1 MFRFFYIIFL
11 LLKYSFLYIQFLL
24 GFNKDSKSKF
34 IKSFFE
40 EAGGAFIKF
49 GQILALRIDILPREY
64 SLDLIELFDQIRPF
78 SYEEVK
84 VIFLQ
89 ELGVTPEKLFRK
101 FEETPFASA
110 SFAQVHAAKLNNNE
124 TVVVKIQRPGV
135 MDKIHVDFFM
145 IDVFSA
151 LADVFFK
158 IDALPWR
165 EFAKE
170 FRAWTEKELDYH
182 IEAENMQRIA
192 GTLTAQKVTSVVIP
206 KIYHK
211 LVTKR
216 IMVQE
221 YIDGVPLSRVLK
233 KMRRGELDAGKLA
246 AMGIDIKE
254 TPNTMLAEM
263 LREYF
268 IDGFFHADPHPGN
281 ILLLDKGRIGLID
294 FGIVGEAAPKRY
306 YFAKFLNIESQG
318 NIKEMGHWF
327 LKFAGGDIE
336 KLIISAFPAN
346 VDQAKIDGFMALL
359 EKHFY
364 DYYKELELQVRKNLE
379 TMKMDYTSVALQ
391 TLKFTNRY
399 QIRLPNEMV
408 IFARTMSIMG
418 FLVKEMNYDFKATK
432 VAVDFFAK
440 HPEEDLKKLD
450 TSFVPY
456 KRMNREEAIEKL
468 NNWLAYLVEIDP
480 KLFRL
485 VNDYVSQYNIF
496 SK

>member
-11 LLKYSFLYIQFLL
+11 LLKYSVLYFLFLMGL
-24 GFNKDSKSKF
+24 NKQSKSQF

-40 EAGGAFIKF
+40 EASGAFIKF

-64 SLDLIELFDQIRPF
+64 SLDLIELFDQIKPF
-78 SYEEVK
+78 SYDEVK
-84 VIFLQ
+84 RIFLE
-89 ELGVTPEKLFRK
+89 ELGVTPEKLFKK

-110 SFAQVHAAKLNNNE
+110 SFAQVHAAKLYNNE
-124 TVVVKIQRPGV
+124 TVVVKIQRPDV
-135 MDKIHVDFFM
+135 WEKIKVDFFM
-145 IDVFSA
+145 IDA
-151 LADVFFK
+151 LSIFADIFFK

-165 EFAKE
+165 EFANE
-170 FRAWTEKELDYH
+170 FKSWTTKELDYH

-192 GTLTAQKVTSVVIP
+192 NQLVTQKVSTVVIP

-211 LVTKR
+211 LVTKK

-221 YIDGVPLSRVLK
+221 YIDGVPLSRVLRE
-233 KMRRGELDAGKLA
+233 MRRGELDAEKLKKI
-246 AMGIDIKE
+246 GIDIKE
-254 TPNTMLAEM
+254 TPNTMLVEL

-281 ILLLDKGRIGLID
+281 ILLLDRGRIGLID
-294 FGIVGEAAPKRY
+294 FGIVGTAAPQRY

-318 NIKEMGHWF
+318 NIREMGHWF

-346 VDQAKIDGFMALL
+346 VDQAKIDGFMEIL

-364 DYYKELELQVRKNLE
+364 DYYKQIEMQTRKNLE
-379 TMKMDYTSVALQ
+379 TMKTDYASVALQ

-418 FLVKEMNYDFKATK
+418 FLVKEMNYEFKASR
-432 VAVDFFAK
+432 VAVNFFAK
-440 HPEEDLKKLD
+440 HPEEDLKRLD
-450 TSFVPY
+450 TSFIPY

-480 KLFRL
+480 RLFKL
-485 VNDYVSQYNIF
+485 VNDYVSEYNIF